1 MNLAIVCPMANEART
16 AEGFVTEVLAAC
28 EALGEARFLAVLDR
42 VSRDGTFDILR
53 ALERRERRLT
63 VVWAPENRCVVD
75 AYVRGYREA
84 LASKAGWILE
94 IDAGY
99 SHRPADVPAFLRT
112 IEQGYECAFGTR
124 FGKGGR
130 LVNSSLRR
138 RMISQGGTLVTNLLL
153 RTQLSD
159 MTSGFQ
165 LFRRDI
171 LEDILR
177 KGIVSRSPFFQTE
190 MKAYC
195 MKRHYAEV
203 PILYSM
209 ASHNVSAG
217 SIKESFQQLFR
228 LYGLKRSGRLAI

>member
-1 MNLAIVCPMANEART
+1 MANEAET
-16 AEGFVTEVLAAC
+16 AEAFITEVLAAC
-28 EALGEARFLAVLDR
+28 EALGQVDLFAVLDR
-42 VSRDGTFDILR
+42 VSKDGTRDLLR
-53 ALERRERRLT
+53 TMAVSERRLH

-84 LASKAGWILE
+84 LATGADWILE

-99 SHRPADVPAFLRT
+99 SHRPADIPDFLET
-112 IEQGYECAFGTR
+112 IGQGYECAFGTR
-124 FGKGGR
+124 FGKGGK
-130 LVNSSLRR
+130 LVNSSMKRR
-138 RMISQGGTLVTNLLL
+138 VISQGGTLVTNLLL
-153 RTQLSD
+153 RTKLSD

-165 LFRRDI
+165 LFRRDV
-171 LEDILR
+171 LEEILR

-195 MKRHYAEV
+195 MNRRFAEV
-203 PILYSM
+203 PITYSM

-228 LYGLKRSGRLAI
+228 LYSLKKSGRLAI